1 MTVKKYAVRFQ
12 QLKEQFDAVLATK
25 GSVYNSFTQSNHD
38 TLDSGLAHEWRV
50 KARSLISMACG
61 ENSLHLK
68 EFVVSEKPQT
78 MEGPVRL
85 MQRLGAVFNA
95 VRDDYEGGYLTSFKS
110 LVQADVFDNE
120 LEQAS
125 ELLSSGYYIAAAV
138 IARTVL
144 ETAIADL
151 CDRQNPKIPR
161 QRLAKMNDDLAKA
174 AVYSSLKQKKIVALS
189 AVGNSAAHGKH
200 DEFSAADVKSMISD
214 IRDLIDGWLSE

>member
-1 MTVKKYAVRFQ
+1 MTVKKYAARFQ

-25 GSVYNSFTQSNHD
+25 GSVYSAFTQSNHD
-38 TLDSGLAHEWRV
+38 TLDGELAHEWRV

-61 ENSLHLK
+61 ESSLHLK
-68 EFVVSEKPQT
+68 EFVESEKPQT
-78 MEGPVRL
+78 MEGPVSL
-85 MQRLGAVFNA
+85 MKRLGAVFNA
-95 VRDDYEGGYLTSFKS
+95 VRDDYEGGYLSSFKS
-110 LVQADVFDNE
+110 LVQAEVFDNE

-125 ELLSSGYYIAAAV
+125 ELLSSGYHVAAAV

-151 CDRQNPKIPR
+151 CERQDPKILR
-161 QRLAKMNDDLAKA
+161 QKLAKMNDDLAKA
-174 AVYSSLKQKKIVALS
+174 GVYNSLRQKKILALS

-214 IRDLIDGWLSE
+214 IRDLIDGWLSD

>member
-1 MTVKKYAVRFQ
+1 MTVKKYATRFQ
-12 QLKEQFDAVLATK
+12 QLKEQFDAVLTTK
-25 GSVYNSFTQSNHD
+25 GSAYSSFTQSNHD
-38 TLDSGLAHEWRV
+38 TLDRGLTHEWRV

-61 ENSLHLK
+61 EDSLHLK
-68 EFVVSEKPQT
+68 EFIESEKPQS
-78 MEGPVRL
+78 MEGAVSL
-85 MQRLGAVFNA
+85 MERLGAVFNA

-125 ELLSSGYYIAAAV
+125 GLLSSGYHVAAAV

-144 ETAIADL
+144 ETAVADL
-151 CDRQNPKIPR
+151 CERQDPKIPR
-161 QRLAKMNDDLAKA
+161 QKLAKMNDDLAKA
-174 AVYSSLKQKKIVALS
+174 GVYSSLKQKKILALS